1 MYKTYFVSSDEE
13 LKEVAKFL
21 KDVLKKGTIAC
32 FIGDLG
38 AGKTHLIRE
47 ILSLFGFYDVSS
59 PTFSILNEY
68 KTNEATFIHC
78 DFYRIEKEDDL
89 SNIISY
95 IEENKDNVITLIEW
109 PKFIS
114 CDLKVYI
121 NFVDE
126 DKRYIKICFKDD

>member
-47 ILSLFGFYDVSS
+47 ILSLFGF
-59 PTFSILNEY
+59 
-68 KTNEATFIHC
+68 
-78 DFYRIEKEDDL
+78 EDDL